1 MARGFLYLVAVM
13 DWHSRYVVSWRLS
26 NTLEAGFCAAALEE
40 ALGQGQPEVFNT
52 DQGSQFTSLE
62 FTEVLQDRGVRI
74 SMDGKGRYQDNIFVE
89 RLWRTVKYEEVYLKA
104 YASVLEAQRGLED
117 YFRFYNG
124 LRPHQALGYRTPA
137 EVFHGEQ
144 EAVEGDSGA
153 RRYSPEK
160 GIQAL
165 AGALGFSLNSAL
177 ILSK

>member
-1 MARGFLYLVAVM
+1 MSVVHDSAAPMA
-13 DWHSRYVVSWRLS
+13 HSVTALD
-26 NTLEAGFCAAALEE
+26 TLEAGFCAEALEE

-62 FTEVLQDRGVRI
+62 FTQVLKDRGVRI

-137 EVFHGEQ
+137 EVFHGEHGVL
-144 EAVEGDSGA
+144 VEEESNGG
-153 RRYSPEK
+153 RCSPEE
-160 GIQAL
+160 GTESL
-165 AGALGFSLNSAL
+165 SGEPGFSLNSAL
-177 ILSK
+177 ILS